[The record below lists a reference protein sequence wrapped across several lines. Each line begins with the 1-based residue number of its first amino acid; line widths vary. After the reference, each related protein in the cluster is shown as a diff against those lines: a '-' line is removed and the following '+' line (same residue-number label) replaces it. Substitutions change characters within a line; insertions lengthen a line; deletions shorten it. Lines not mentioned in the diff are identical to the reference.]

1 MPLTLD
7 SLVVRTGGLMSTALD
22 REVVILNP
30 AGDNYVG
37 LDEVGRRVWDLLATP
52 NSIKDLCLQVM
63 GEFHGDPREIEAD
76 ILAFLSEL
84 AAEGLVDVAQTRFR

>member
-7 SLVVRTGGLMSTALD
+7 SLVVRTEGLMSTPLD

-30 AGDNYVG
+30 ARDNYVG

-52 NSIKDLCLQVM
+52 NSVKDLCLQVT
-63 GEFHGDPREIEAD
+63 GEFDGDPRQIEED
-76 ILAFLSEL
+76 VLAFLTEL
-84 AAEGLVDVAQTRFR
+84 ANEGLVDVAKVRFR